1 MTPRTIISAVAVC
14 AASLAGFP
22 ASAQDYPTKAVEF
35 IVPFAPGGGADASQ
49 RAFNKFAEPLVGHP
63 LPINNKPGAAG
74 TTGWAEMVRASND
87 GYTLT
92 IATPPFNIIP
102 ALVKPK
108 ETGYTLDQFTNICV
122 YAVVPDVILVRK
134 DSEYKTLEDLVTFA
148 KANPKKLAAA
158 NTGTLGADFMT
169 TLLIEK
175 ATGIEMSQVPFS
187 SGALALQAMLAS
199 TTDVFVA
206 STLYAV
212 AQADTLV
219 ALAIAS
225 DERDPLVPDVPTFKE
240 LGYDVAPLSIGGLSA
255 PKGLPNDVKQKLEAA
270 CKASAASERYATVT
284 KAVFQPKE
292 FYAGSADYTKA
303 LEQDLATKRR
313 LLGQLGMVK

>member
-1 MTPRTIISAVAVC
+1 MPSRWSA
-14 AASLAGFP
+14 
-22 ASAQDYPTKAVEF
+22 
-35 IVPFAPGGGADASQ
+35 I
-49 RAFNKFAEPLVGHP
+49 R

-74 TTGWAEMVRASND
+74 TTGWAEMVRANND

-122 YAVVPDVILVRK
+122 YAVVPDVIVVRK

-187 SGALALQAMLAS
+187 SGALALQAMLAG

-225 DERDPLVPDVPTFKE
+225 EERDPLIPDVPTFNE
-240 LGYDVAPLSIGGLSA
+240 LGYDVISKRLRVVAGPPGIPENAVSYWADIC
-255 PKGLPNDVKQKLEAA
+255 KQ
-270 CKASAASERYATVT
+270 VT
-284 KAVFQPKE
+284 ENPEFQAEMDTLGQPVS
-292 FYAGSADYTKA
+292 YAGPEEADAMITRMTADMQSIVDTYK
-303 LEQDLATKRR
+303 LAE
-313 LLGQLGMVK
+313 

>member
-14 AASLAGFP
+14 AASLAAFP

-49 RAFNKFAEPLVGHP
+49 RAFNKYAEPLVGHP

-225 DERDPLVPDVPTFKE
+225 DERDPLIPDVPTFGE
-240 LGYDVAPLSIGGLSA
+240 LGYDVISKRLRVLAGP
-255 PKGLPNDVKQKLEAA
+255 PGLPENVVSYWADICKQVTDNPEFQAEMDTLGQPVSYAGPDEAA
-270 CKASAASERYATVT
+270 ELITRMT
-284 KAVFQPKE
+284 
-292 FYAGSADYTKA
+292 ADMQSIVDTYK
-303 LEQDLATKRR
+303 LAE
-313 LLGQLGMVK
+313 

>member
-1 MTPRTIISAVAVC
+1 MTTRTIISALAVS
-14 AASLAGFP
+14 AASFAAFP
-22 ASAQDYPTKAVEF
+22 ALAQDYPTKAVEF

-49 RAFNKFAEPLVGHP
+49 RAFNKYAEPLVGHP

-74 TTGWAEMVRASND
+74 TTGWAEMVRANND

-92 IATPPFNIIP
+92 IVTPPFNIIP

-134 DSEYKTLEDLVTFA
+134 DSEYKTLEDFVTYA
-148 KANPKKLAAA
+148 KANPKKVAAA
-158 NTGTLGADFMT
+158 NSGTLGADFMT

-175 ATGIEMSQVPFS
+175 ATGIQMSQVPFS
-187 SGALALQAMLAS
+187 SGALALQAMLGS
-199 TTDVFVA
+199 TTDTMVA

-219 ALAIAS
+219 ALAIAAE
-225 DERDPLVPDVPTFKE
+225 ERDPLIPDVPTFTE
-240 LGYDVAPLSIGGLSA
+240 LGYDVISKRLRVLAGP
-255 PKGLPNDVKQKLEAA
+255 PGLPENVVSYWADICKQVTDNPEF
-270 CKASAASERYATVT
+270 KAEMDT
-284 KAVFQPKE
+284 
-292 FYAGSADYTKA
+292 
-303 LEQDLATKRR
+303 
-313 LLGQLGMVK
+313 LGQPVSYEGPEEANAMITRMTADMQSIVDTYKLAE

>member
-14 AASLAGFP
+14 AASLAAFP
-22 ASAQDYPTKAVEF
+22 AFAQDYPSKAVEF

-49 RAFNKFAEPLVGHP
+49 RAFNKYAEPLVGHP

-74 TTGWAEMVRASND
+74 TTGWAEMVRAAND
-87 GYTLT
+87 GYVLT
-92 IATPPFNIIP
+92 VATPPFNIIP

-225 DERDPLVPDVPTFKE
+225 DERDPLIPDVPTFSE
-240 LGYDVAPLSIGGLSA
+240 LGYDVISKRLRVLAGP
-255 PKGLPNDVKQKLEAA
+255 PGLPENVVSYWADICKQVTDNPEFQAEMDTLGQPVSYAGPDEAA
-270 CKASAASERYATVT
+270 AMITRMT
-284 KAVFQPKE
+284 
-292 FYAGSADYTKA
+292 ADMQSIVDTYK
-303 LEQDLATKRR
+303 LAE
-313 LLGQLGMVK
+313 

>member
-1 MTPRTIISAVAVC
+1 MTPRTIISALAVS
-14 AASLAGFP
+14 AASLAAFP

-74 TTGWAEMVRASND
+74 TTGWAEMVRANND

-92 IATPPFNIIP
+92 VATPPFNIIP

-122 YAVVPDVILVRK
+122 YAVVPDVIVVRK

-158 NTGTLGADFMT
+158 NSGTLGADFMT

-187 SGALALQAMLAS
+187 SGALALQAMLAG

-219 ALAIAS
+219 ALAIAAE
-225 DERDPLVPDVPTFKE
+225 ERDPLIPDVPTFTE
-240 LGYDVAPLSIGGLSA
+240 LGYDVISKRLRVLAGP
-255 PKGLPNDVKQKLEAA
+255 PGLPENVVSYWADICKQVTDNPEF
-270 CKASAASERYATVT
+270 KAEMDTLG
-284 KAVFQPKE
+284 QPVS
-292 FYAGSADYTKA
+292 YAGPEEANAIITRMTADMQSIVDTYK
-303 LEQDLATKRR
+303 LA
-313 LLGQLGMVK
+313 Q

>member
-14 AASLAGFP
+14 AASLAAFP

-122 YAVVPDVILVRK
+122 YAVVPDVIVVRK

-187 SGALALQAMLAS
+187 SGALALQAMLAG

-225 DERDPLVPDVPTFKE
+225 DERDPLIPDVPTFTE
-240 LGYDVAPLSIGGLSA
+240 LGYDVISKRLRVVSGP
-255 PKGLPNDVKQKLEAA
+255 PGLPENVVAYWADICKQVTDNPEFQAEMDTLGQPVSYAGPEEAA
-270 CKASAASERYATVT
+270 AMVT
-284 KAVFQPKE
+284 RMT
-292 FYAGSADYTKA
+292 ADMQAIVDTYK
-303 LEQDLATKRR
+303 LAE
-313 LLGQLGMVK
+313 